1 MTFPPYPA
9 LPPKRDNV
17 VWIIVLV
24 VVLAITIPAI
34 LAGVLYVMVSGLIS
48 VPGTQK
54 PFVTFGGITK
64 VNALT
69 WTFSVASASP
79 AVAPSNY
86 KINFGLGGTVGTAV
100 NMGMSGQNVS
110 VTTGSFPATVGLE
123 WTDLGGENTVNAGDL
138 FTITFP
144 SVPTA
149 GTALSFYLL
158 YADGSQIQSLTW
170 QA

>member
-1 MTFPPYPA
+1 MTFPLYPA
-9 LPPKRDNV
+9 LPRKKDNI

-48 VPGTQK
+48 GPSTQK
-54 PFVTFGGITK
+54 PFVTFGSTTK

-86 KINFGLGGTVGTAV
+86 KINFGIGTSTGAAV
-100 NMGMSGQNVS
+100 NMGTSATNTT
-110 VTTGSFPATVGLE
+110 VTTGGSPANVGVK
-123 WTDLGGENTVNAGDL
+123 WTDLGGENTLNAGDQ
-138 FTITFP
+138 FTIAFP
-144 SVPTA
+144 SAPASGASLT
-149 GTALSFYLL
+149 FYLL
-158 YADGSQIQSLTW
+158 YSDGSQVQSVNW